1 MNIHEIEKELGL
13 RKVDNTM
20 YKGVVSSGDFH
31 GCCDYNVG
39 LLTLIICKPESGNFT
54 HSYVVAIFTIDD
66 DSWMG
71 FSQDGNFDID
81 ELANE
86 FSETFGTKLPNETHL
101 NEFLAKYK
109 IYGHNAG

>member
-1 MNIHEIEKELGL
+1 MNIHEIEKELEL

-31 GCCDYNVG
+31 GCGDYNVG

-54 HSYVVAIFTIDD
+54 HSYVVATFTIDD

-81 ELANE
+81 ELA
-86 FSETFGTKLPNETHL
+86 SQQPLS
-101 NEFLAKYK
+101 
-109 IYGHNAG
+109 

>member
-1 MNIHEIEKELGL
+1 
-13 RKVDNTM
+13 
-20 YKGVVSSGDFH
+20 
-31 GCCDYNVG
+31 
-39 LLTLIICKPESGNFT
+39 
-54 HSYVVAIFTIDD
+54 
-66 DSWMG
+66 MG

-101 NEFLAKYK
+101 NQFLAKYK